1 MSKAQ
6 RTCSALARSE
16 RWFLALV
23 VLGFAARVAQWLWI
37 AVVDGRVLTI
47 YSVPV
52 TGARCPPPYSLIGA
66 SCRFYQ
72 YSGVESLWIHSAV
85 GAVLLAL
92 LIWCVRRARRA
103 VTIVVLLAMATDTA
117 TMWSSSVL
125 ILAAG
130 LLVVVPIAQQA
141 RGCT

>member
-1 MSKAQ
+1 MYCRAELGGGAFVSKAQ

-52 TGARCPPPYSLIGA
+52 TGARCPPPYSIGLPDG
-66 SCRFYQ
+66 S
-72 YSGVESLWIHSAV
+72 
-85 GAVLLAL
+85 
-92 LIWCVRRARRA
+92 
-103 VTIVVLLAMATDTA
+103 
-117 TMWSSSVL
+117 
-125 ILAAG
+125 
-130 LLVVVPIAQQA
+130 
-141 RGCT
+141 